1 MYFFLFLS
9 NFPHFLYSQSAAS
22 QKIPIR
28 QRLLSAHS
36 IEMQKVS
43 LSGKIKDTEPG
54 KDRARAWRPY
64 HSALCVLHYYT
75 ASQKPLLRLEL
86 LQLLLSPLKILM
98 VQESRRPT
106 RVFLKYL
113 TLVEA
118 HPVGSIIKLHCSLT
132 KQDRRAAESYL

>member
-1 MYFFLFLS
+1 
-9 NFPHFLYSQSAAS
+9 
-22 QKIPIR
+22 
-28 QRLLSAHS
+28 
-36 IEMQKVS
+36 MQKLS

-54 KDRARAWRPY
+54 KGRVRAWRPY
-64 HSALCVLHYYT
+64 HPGLCMLHYYT

-98 VQESRRPT
+98 VQETRGPT

-118 HPVGSIIKLHCSLT
+118 HPV
-132 KQDRRAAESYL
+132 